1 MGLAWRSWWE
11 VSEDLAA
18 GRLLTVLREFE
29 APPTA
34 VYCVMPARKHLPLRT
49 RLFVDFLKH
58 EFALPALSA
67 ALSGEDPGG
76 TGAKKGP
83 RR

>member
-1 MGLAWRSWWE
+1 MFQQRRAA
-11 VSEDLAA
+11 VADLAA
-18 GRLLTVLREFE
+18 GRLVTVLRDYE

-58 EFALPALSA
+58 EFALPALTT
-67 ALSGEDPGG
+67 ALSGEDPSD
-76 TGAKKGP
+76 TGMKKGP